1 MGLLGS
7 PEMIIFFKIF
17 PIFPN
22 FKTSFRQ
29 NRDREESGKI
39 GLAPPSTEL
48 QQLIQM
54 YSYCMLYIKSN
65 IVAVY
70 LLFCYLSPLIS
81 TLLILEGPE
90 SVGPESVS

>member
-22 FKTSFRQ
+22 FETSFRQ
-29 NRDREESGKI
+29 NRDREKSGW
-39 GLAPPSTEL
+39 APP
-48 QQLIQM
+48 QLIQM

-70 LLFCYLSPLIS
+70 LLFCYLLPLIS